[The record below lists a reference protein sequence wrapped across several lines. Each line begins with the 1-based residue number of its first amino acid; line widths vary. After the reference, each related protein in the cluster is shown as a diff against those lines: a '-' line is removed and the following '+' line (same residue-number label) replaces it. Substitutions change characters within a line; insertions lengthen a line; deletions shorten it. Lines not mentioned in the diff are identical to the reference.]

1 MQCPY
6 CAYNSVSTNAPGP
19 FLVKHF
25 KDEHGMD
32 FDTAVTELRRIK
44 AGAPSEVAALR
55 ARVAELEGALVLE
68 RANRHQFSETS
79 HAYFHGLLDIEDL
92 LAQSDA
98 SPDRAEIAR
107 IICEARDTAERR
119 VAKVRAAVN
128 AAREGG
134 DLT

>member
-1 MQCPY
+1 MTTIGQRQRTCNYCSIEFATPEQFRAHWDACP
-6 CAYNSVSTNAPGP
+6 V
-19 FLVKHF
+19 
-25 KDEHGMD
+25 
-32 FDTAVTELRRIK
+32 RIK